1 MHTVNTIPL
10 TSGNLPEELPPF
22 LSTKLL
28 DRRIPRRFLRRLPG
42 RRVFS
47 VNPSL
52 GCPSDV
58 GSSAFVL
65 GGVQ

>member
-22 LSTKLL
+22 LSTKML
-28 DRRIPRRFLRRLPG
+28 DRRMPRRFLRRFPG

-47 VNPSL
+47 VNPNL
-52 GCPSDV
+52 GSPSDV
-58 GSSAFVL
+58 CSSNLVL
-65 GGVQ
+65 AGV